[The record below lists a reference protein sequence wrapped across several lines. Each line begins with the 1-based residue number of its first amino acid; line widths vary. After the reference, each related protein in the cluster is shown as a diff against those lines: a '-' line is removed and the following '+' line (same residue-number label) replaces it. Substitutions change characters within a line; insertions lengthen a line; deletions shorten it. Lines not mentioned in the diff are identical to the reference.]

1 MMKNLYGSYV
11 AIVTPMLADGSVD
24 YKSLGN
30 LIEFHIESGTHGIV
44 AVGTT
49 GESATIPVDEH
60 IEVID
65 FTVKQAAGRIDV
77 IAGTG
82 GNSTNEALELTR
94 LAAEVKADA
103 CLLVVPY
110 YNKPTQHGLYQHYK
124 TIADAVPISQ
134 ILYNVPGRTV
144 ADLDNDTA
152 VQLAEID
159 NIIGIKDATG
169 DIARGQ
175 DLVERCL
182 GKMDVV
188 SGDDST
194 ALAHMKVG
202 GKGNI
207 SVTAN
212 VAPALMSQLC
222 EAAINGDFAEA
233 DRLNSQLEKLNSS
246 LFIESNPIPVKWALN
261 RMGMI
266 GEHMRLPMT
275 QFSSQYHDQLEQALL
290 EADISLPVA

>member
-11 AIVTPMLADGSVD
+11 AIVTPMQTDGSVD

-60 IEVID
+60 IEVVD
-65 FTVKQAAGRIDV
+65 FTVKQVAGRIDV

-124 TIADAVPISQ
+124 TIADAVPIPQ

-212 VAPALMSQLC
+212 VAPAMMSQLC
-222 EAAINGDFAEA
+222 EAAINGNFDLA
-233 DRLNSQLEKLNSS
+233 DQINSQLEKLNSA
-246 LFIESNPIPVKWALN
+246 LFTESNPIPVKWALN

-266 GEHMRLPMT
+266 GEYMRLPMT
-275 QFSSQYHDQLEQALL
+275 LLSSQYHGQLEQALL
-290 EADISLPVA
+290 EADISLSVA